1 MLAGMPLD
9 HLRVNDQQAEAINLV
24 ILNQELQQ
32 HVAII
37 TQVQVTQEHNHHIH
51 DQVIVQINLRV
62 QGKAIPDLRHPAALK
77 VLLIVDHQAA
87 LVEVAVA
94 IADHQVAQAVEVVVV
109 LADLQV
115 VLPDLQV
122 ALPDHL

>member
-1 MLAGMPLD
+1 M
-9 HLRVNDQQAEAINLV
+9 VNDQQAEAINLV

-94 IADHQVAQAVEVVVV
+94 IADLLVAQAVEVVVV

>member
-37 TQVQVTQEHNHHIH
+37 TQDQVTQEHNHHIH
-51 DQVIVQINLRV
+51 DQVVQLNLRV
-62 QGKAIPDLRHPAALK
+62 QGKAIPDLRLPAAQK

-94 IADHQVAQAVEVVVV
+94 IADLQVAQAVEVVVV